1 MKKIKIKPCF
11 IALLVLLLAVACL
24 AVGFGGAKFAN
35 AESYSYNPYS
45 FYFESYEVTYDIK
58 SNREMSV
65 TETLEIKFT
74 GREST
79 GFIKN
84 IPVNGGETVKHV
96 KVTELDGSSERSVYY
111 DVYTEQDDGNN
122 SYVFVDIGDYSNK
135 TNQTHVYQIK
145 YDYCL
150 TKAQEGNNYL
160 ALNAIGVDRDS
171 GCNIKSATVTLILP
185 DGYVSGKCF
194 VGTVLSEHEETFL
207 ETVND
212 DGRTVLTLKDR
223 PLSDKE
229 GVTFNLAFE
238 EGALTTYF
246 DFTPYWFV
254 IAAAVILVIVVA
266 LKFLFF
272 NKGGLTPYVNF
283 DAPNK
288 MSPLLMGMLID
299 GKIDSEDITSMIFH
313 WADKGYLKINFD
325 DQRDPS
331 LIRVVKALPQGT
343 PDYEQILFNEM
354 FCGLDVIKPSFL
366 RNRFYITIDKVSRM
380 VSSQNK
386 NLFDNKSVII
396 SWIVAILA
404 GLMLG
409 ITPLLLG
416 LFEVSLRFTIW
427 APFIAIVPLVFVF
440 VFCMGLVSNKYKSKK
455 GTKIGFGCAVA
466 GISALLTLF
475 YTLFVPSF
483 IIGIVPKILLC
494 VIVCATVG
502 TSVTLINRTK
512 AYTERLNEIV
522 GFKNYI
528 QLVEKDKLETLL
540 EEDPEFYY
548 HILPYAQ
555 VLGVSDK
562 WEEKFKDITVQP
574 PQWATCSTADTL
586 LNFYVMNRIMHISFA
601 TMKSNM
607 ASRPSSSGSSGFGG
621 FGGGGGGHVG
631 GGHGGGGFHGR

>member
-1 MKKIKIKPCF
+1 MKKLKLQPYF
-11 IALLVLLLAVACL
+11 IALLILLLSVVCIAA
-24 AVGFGGAKFAN
+24 GFGSAKTAS
-35 AESYSYNPYS
+35 AATYNPYS
-45 FYFESYEVTYDIK
+45 FYFESYDVTYDIK
-58 SNREMSV
+58 SNREISV
-65 TETLEIKFT
+65 TEKLKIKFT

-79 GFIKN
+79 GFVKS
-84 IPVNGGETVKHV
+84 IPVNAGEMVKKV
-96 KVTELDGSSERSVYY
+96 KVAELINGAEHSVYY
-111 DVYTEQDDGNN
+111 DVDSVSDDAANP
-122 SYVFVDIGDYSNK
+122 YVTVDIGDYSNK
-135 TNQTHVYQIK
+135 TNETHTYQIT

-160 ALNAIGVDRDS
+160 TLNAIGVDRDS
-171 GCNIKSATVTLILP
+171 GCDIKSANVTLILP
-185 DGYVSGKCF
+185 DGYKSGKCY
-194 VGTVLSEHEETFL
+194 VGRVLANDEEAFSK
-207 ETVND
+207 TVNA
-212 DGRTVLTLKDR
+212 DGRTVLTLANK
-223 PLSDKE
+223 PLEYNE
-229 GVTFNLAFE
+229 GVTFDLEFE

-254 IAAAVILVIVVA
+254 IAAGVLLVLVII
-266 LKFLFF
+266 LKVLFF

-299 GKIDSEDITSMIFH
+299 GKVDSEDITSMIFH

-331 LIRVVKALPQGT
+331 LIRIVKALPQGT
-343 PDYEQILFNEM
+343 PDYEQILFAEL
-354 FCGLDVIKPSFL
+354 FGGADVVKPSFL

-386 NLFDNKSVII
+386 NLYNGKSVII
-396 SWIVAILA
+396 SWLVAILA

-416 LFEVSLRFTIW
+416 LLQVSLRFTIW
-427 APFIAIVPLVFVF
+427 APFIAIVPLIFVF
-440 VFCMGLVSNKYKSKK
+440 VFCMGMVSTKYKSKK
-455 GTKIGFGCAVA
+455 GTKIGFLCAVL
-466 GISALLTLF
+466 GISALITLV
-475 YTLFVPSF
+475 YTIFVPSF
-483 IIGIVPKILLC
+483 ILGVIPKILLC

-512 AYTERLNEIV
+512 AYTEQLNEIV
-522 GFKNYI
+522 GFKNFI
-528 QLVEKDKLETLL
+528 ELVEKEKLETML
-540 EEDPEFYY
+540 EEDPEFFY

-562 WEEKFKDITVQP
+562 WEEKFKDITIQP

-586 LNFYVMNRIMHISFA
+586 LNFYVFNRIMHISFA

-621 FGGGGGGHVG
+621 FGGGGGGGHVG